1 MKIDKEK
8 LKAFASLPDDELW
21 RQVTMIARTHGISLP
36 DSPPPS
42 GELQKLRDAVDADKL
57 KLTDALRVVN
67 KYRKGK

>member
-21 RQVTMIARTHGISLP
+21 RQVTMIAGTHGISLP